1 VTGTNSAPRCVFK
14 TMFIGLGM
22 SSLRLYKVF
31 PITARPLWR
40 TTGGDTGHPG
50 ALKDRDGIGHFP
62 RSESLWRFDQR
73 PEMFTYRS
81 LAQNTRCGGLIGAAL
96 VEEIR
101 LLRRLSGND
110 SP

>member
-1 VTGTNSAPRCVFK
+1 MTGPSPRPVAF
-14 TMFIGLGM
+14 
-22 SSLRLYKVF
+22 LRLFCRVGDVKSTIVQG
-31 PITARPLWR
+31 ISHNVSPLWR

-50 ALKDRDGIGHFP
+50 ALKDRDGTGHFP